1 MKSGINLHLDEV
13 EALSSDSLKKSYKPD
28 DVRRIEEFKEN
39 ADMHER
45 FMKEALKQAKKAAKN
60 GDVPIGCVIVM
71 DGEIIARSYNKRNK
85 LRSSLEHAEIICIR
99 KACKKLNDWRLDN
112 AVMYVTLEP
121 CQMCAG
127 AIIQS
132 RISEVYIG
140 AMSGKA
146 GCVGSV
152 VDLLHVEK
160 FNHAPFTIRGLLEDE
175 CSEVLSVFFDLLRLE
190 KGTK

>member
-1 MKSGINLHLDEV
+1 MKSSINLHIDEV
-13 EALSSDSLKKSYKPD
+13 EALEEESLRKKYKPD
-28 DVRRIEEFKEN
+28 DVRRIKDFKAN
-39 ADMHER
+39 KTIHEH
-45 FMKEALKQAKKAAKN
+45 FMKEALVQARKAAKN

-85 LRSSLEHAEIICIR
+85 LKSALEHAEIICIR
-99 KACKKLNDWRLDN
+99 KACKKLEDWRLDN
-112 AVMYVTLEP
+112 ATMYVTLEP

-152 VDLLHVEK
+152 VDLLHVGK
-160 FNHAPFTIRGLLEDE
+160 FNHAPFTIRGLLEDR
-175 CSEVLSVFFDLLRLE
+175 CSEVLSDFFDKLRLE